1 MQKEKGRGSSV
12 LCCVVGCSNNYRN
25 TTDVIFYSFPKRI
38 TEAERRK
45 KWIQAV
51 NRKNPDGSCWQPTPH
66 SRICSVH
73 FIGNR
78 RSGHPENPA
87 YVPTIFPKE
96 YKKINISNDL
106 AAQHIKR
113 VLNRKRK
120 VREENEILEIDCNS
134 RSKFVDA
141 FTDADEIKCEIEE
154 GSIEFDESRE
164 TSGAEYSSGSCLAS
178 EVKSE
183 PLSDGEG
190 RNSNSDVT
198 ITPTTAPDRTSF
210 AGVFVK
216 EEPQSAESEMDIPVT
231 EELNMI
237 EVKGEPVEGT
247 VKLEVVETMVAAD
260 SC

>member
-141 FTDADEIKCEIEE
+141 FTDAD
-154 GSIEFDESRE
+154 
-164 TSGAEYSSGSCLAS
+164 
-178 EVKSE
+178 
-183 PLSDGEG
+183 G